1 MKMRKIITLI
11 TAVAMIGAI
20 TTGCGKKEDSGTL
33 SDEQVSAAVS
43 NAVDWGYTPEEAEE
57 IISELEK
64 SGDLDEVTSAASD
77 KSGSDLRELD
87 VFENIALDYDGFT
100 PLISVS
106 VNTDNMKQFVKD
118 NVVFKVSPDSGLSNG
133 DTVTITAMYS
143 TSVMEENGYAVA
155 ADVMEMTV
163 EGSEHTADDLT
174 TIDLLDYVYIMSTIS
189 YDEGETC
196 IIPYLNSYNVND
208 KNDQLR
214 INDLCLY
221 PIIEYNG
228 EEMDS
233 GDVPIGEKCTIR
245 IKCYDNRYIQ
255 ANGIVFENDVFEIT
269 AWKCEENCSN
279 IVMYR
284 NSDGEWAYTDSPMDL
299 G

>member
-1 MKMRKIITLI
+1 MKMRKIITLL

-118 NVVFKVSPDSGLSNG
+118 NVVFKVSPDSELSNG
-133 DTVTITAMYS
+133 DIVTITAMYS
-143 TSVMEENGYAVA
+143 TSVMEENGYTVA
-155 ADVMEMTV
+155 GDVIEMTV

-174 TIDLLDYVYIMSTIS
+174 TIDLLDYVFIMSNSSYNEEDKTYIMP
-189 YDEGETC
+189 C
-196 IIPYLNSYNVND
+196 LNSYNVND
-208 KNDQLR
+208 KNDQLDWR
-214 INDLCLY
+214 ELCLTE
-221 PIIEYNG
+221 IVEYNG
-228 EEMDS
+228 EKVKN
-233 GDVPIGEKCTIR
+233 GLVPIGEKCTIR
-245 IKCYDNRYIQ
+245 FECYDNRYIQ

-279 IVMYR
+279 MIMYR
-284 NSDGEWAYTDSPMDL
+284 NSDGEWAYTDNL
-299 G
+299 